1 MIGPYCVV
9 GADVV
14 LGENCELLSHV
25 VLGGP
30 TKIGDNNRVF
40 PFTTLGLEPQDLKF
54 KGEKTRLEIGDNNI
68 IRESV
73 TIHRGTPAG
82 GGITRVGSNC
92 LIMAYTHIAHDCM
105 VAERDYGERCNACR
119 TRYSRGICRRW
130 RAMPGTSVRKNR
142 RLFVHW
148 RRYNHH
154 SGRLT
159 VLINQRKT

>member
-1 MIGPYCVV
+1 MSVGEPAGVSSRVHPTAIVDARAKVPESCMIGPYCVV

-73 TIHRGTPAG
+73 TIHRGTP
-82 GGITRVGSNC
+82 
-92 LIMAYTHIAHDCM
+92 
-105 VAERDYGERCNACR
+105 GES
-119 TRYSRGICRRW
+119 SRPRNTSRSQRSC
-130 RAMPGTSVRKNR
+130 ALPGRKI
-142 RLFVHW
+142 
-148 RRYNHH
+148 
-154 SGRLT
+154 SDE
-159 VLINQRKT
+159 